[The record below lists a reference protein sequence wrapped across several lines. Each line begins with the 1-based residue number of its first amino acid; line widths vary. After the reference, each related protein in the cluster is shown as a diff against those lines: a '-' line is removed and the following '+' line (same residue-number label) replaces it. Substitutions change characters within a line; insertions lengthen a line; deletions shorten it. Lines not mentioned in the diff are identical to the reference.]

1 MLFFSL
7 SGWALALIILAVMAG
22 VTAAGIVLGRFL
34 RKHSETQRE
43 LWGLAGQ
50 AIDAAPVASA
60 PRLYVDSLNTTID
73 QQTVRISGLS
83 NRVPTAVLALELIG
97 AAIALGLLGFYL
109 ALLGRGFLV
118 VMLVA

>member
-1 MLFFSL
+1 
-7 SGWALALIILAVMAG
+7 MAQTI
-22 VTAAGIVLGRFL
+22 TAEGAI
-34 RKHSETQRE
+34 QRH

-73 QQTVRISGLS
+73 QQSVRISGLS
-83 NRVPTAVLALELIG
+83 NRVPTAVLAFELIA

-109 ALLGRGFLV
+109 SLLGAASLRWCLSPRS
-118 VMLVA
+118 